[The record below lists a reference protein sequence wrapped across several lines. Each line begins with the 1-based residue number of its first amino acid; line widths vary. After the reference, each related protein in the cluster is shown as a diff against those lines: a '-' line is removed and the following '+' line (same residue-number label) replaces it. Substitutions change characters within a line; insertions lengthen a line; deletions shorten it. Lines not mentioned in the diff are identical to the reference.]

1 MNKSLLL
8 LCLITFSGAFAQTPA
23 TQQEIAT
30 MVASESVFVHI
41 NANALVPG
49 ESLYYKM
56 YCRSSMQNAVSS
68 KVGYVELV
76 GRDHK
81 TVFSHKLFLNDGI
94 AYGDFFVT
102 PSIPTGNYKLI
113 GYTNAILNNPER
125 IFAIDITIVN
135 PFQVSGEVS
144 SNTNVAAVPTVKAPT
159 KSYELLGNKKAFA
172 TREKISLN
180 LASLL
185 QQYPNG
191 QFSASVRKN
200 NRLAPLPVM
209 SAAQYVQTNTNFE
222 TAVKPITIL
231 PEWRGEIVSGRIAGA
246 QAKLPVALSVPGKS
260 FAFKVANTDT
270 SGNYTFTVNNPHY
283 QNDVFVQVINGENG
297 QYEVQPGQ
305 RPLPDYANFDF
316 QNYFPGR
323 ELEEAIRE
331 QSIAAQIQNSYYI
344 HNADTLAATPRL
356 KSFYE
361 PGAKRFVLNDYTRF
375 PTFAETIVEVIEGAY
390 YQQKDGQYSLHVR
403 DNNLGR
409 TIPEPTL
416 VLVDGLMVQNPN
428 DLFKYPA
435 AGIEQISTH
444 SGIYLYGPTA
454 FNGVISVVTK
464 NQDFISS
471 DKTIV
476 RQNIQRPVPV
486 KKYFRKNHDDS
497 ELDLK
502 IPDYRYQLLWMP
514 EINENELT
522 FYASD
527 VNGSYEITIEGFTAN
542 GMPVSIRDS
551 FEVK

>member
-1 MNKSLLL
+1 MKNAIYYRIVNSKKEVV
-8 LCLITFSGAFAQTPA
+8 FGP
-23 TQQEIAT
+23 
-30 MVASESVFVHI
+30 VASLYNATEHSTYRSFVENTMNVANSDLINMFVHDKE
-41 NANALVPG
+41 VESG
-49 ESLYYKM
+49 E
-56 YCRSSMQNAVSS
+56 
-68 KVGYVELV
+68 
-76 GRDHK
+76 
-81 TVFSHKLFLNDGI
+81 F
-94 AYGDFFVT
+94 
-102 PSIPTGNYKLI
+102 
-113 GYTNAILNNPER
+113 
-125 IFAIDITIVN
+125 
-135 PFQVSGEVS
+135 FQVEYSYDKATWFS
-144 SNTNVAAVPTVKAPT
+144 DKALFDLRPT
-159 KSYELLGNKKAFA
+159 
-172 TREKISLN
+172 
-180 LASLL
+180 
-185 QQYPNG
+185 
-191 QFSASVRKN
+191 
-200 NRLAPLPVM
+200 
-209 SAAQYVQTNTNFE
+209 
-222 TAVKPITIL
+222 
-231 PEWRGEIVSGRIAGA
+231 
-246 QAKLPVALSVPGKS
+246 
-260 FAFKVANTDT
+260 T
-270 SGNYTFTVNNPHY
+270 S
-283 QNDVFVQVINGENG
+283 
-297 QYEVQPGQ
+297 
-305 RPLPDYANFDF
+305 
-316 QNYFPGR
+316 
-323 ELEEAIRE
+323 
-331 QSIAAQIQNSYYI
+331 
-344 HNADTLAATPRL
+344 
-356 KSFYE
+356 
-361 PGAKRFVLNDYTRF
+361 
-375 PTFAETIVEVIEGAY
+375 FAETIVEVIEGAY